1 VLIGRDDR
9 PLALAPEAV
18 RREWMRQYTT
28 GMLVMGGA
36 YEAFSLVR
44 GVAFGFSLAH
54 AVYAL
59 LYTGMVILTLVRA
72 PLAVVALYT
81 IGALT
86 LAQIPTFIQLGFT
99 GAAALLPCTIAIVV
113 ALFLGRRAAYASSVL
128 SLAVFAAV
136 GFLRFGT
143 RWLPPMNPKLVDPR
157 LYLNW
162 FTLAVGLIA
171 LIGPVVWLITKLTV
185 ALDESV
191 VALAD
196 ARSAHDAKAR
206 LRVAA
211 DEALAKTM
219 DQRHRARRAEA
230 SGLLVA
236 GVVHDLRNHLNV
248 LQLWSEALRDDRS
261 ADGAVREAAGR
272 IYALCID
279 ATSVTRDVFAVA
291 RAPASKLEAT
301 CWVGAETL
309 AAGAVL
315 KRALPADFDLTVTSE
330 LAEDRGVALDR
341 FALTSTL
348 LELAS
353 AAEVTRAF
361 SRRLRLTVREPRGDE
376 RATLTGCAAV
386 VELSLGDSGGSL
398 MESLADDVTQRGARL
413 LVARDRPGEGVARL
427 LLPRPPTGDALA
439 SSGRDA

>member
-1 VLIGRDDR
+1 
-9 PLALAPEAV
+9 
-18 RREWMRQYTT
+18 MRQYTMS
-28 GMLVMGGA
+28 MLVMGGA
-36 YEAFSLVR
+36 YQAFSIVR
-44 GVAFGFSLAH
+44 GVAFGFTAAH
-54 AVYAL
+54 AIYAL
-59 LYTGMVILTLVRA
+59 LYGGMLILTFVRA
-72 PLAVVALYT
+72 PLEVLALYA
-81 IGALT
+81 IGALA

-99 GAAALLPCTIAIVV
+99 GAAALLPCTITIVL
-113 ALFLGRRAAYASSVL
+113 ALFLGRRTAYASCVL
-128 SLAVFAAV
+128 SLAVFAAI

-157 LYLNW
+157 LYVNW
-162 FTLAVGLIA
+162 LTLAVGLTC

-196 ARSAHDAKAR
+196 ARSAHDAKVR
-206 LRVAA
+206 LRIAA

-248 LQLWSEALRDDRS
+248 LQLWSEALRDDRA
-261 ADGAVREAAGR
+261 ADAAVREAAAR
-272 IYALCID
+272 IYALCGD
-279 ATSVTRDVFAVA
+279 ATAVTRDVFAVA
-291 RAPASKLEAT
+291 RGPASKLETA

-315 KRALPADFDLTVTSE
+315 KRALPADFDLIVSTE

-361 SRRLRLTVREPRGDE
+361 SRQLRLTVREPRGEE
-376 RATLTGCAAV
+376 RGTLIGCAAV
-386 VELSLGDSGGSL
+386 IELSLGDSCGLL
-398 MESLADDVTQRGARL
+398 MESLADDVAQRGAQL
-413 LVARDRPGEGVARL
+413 LVTRSRSGEGVARL
-427 LLPRPPTGDALA
+427 LLPRPPAVDAL
-439 SSGRDA
+439 SSSRRDA